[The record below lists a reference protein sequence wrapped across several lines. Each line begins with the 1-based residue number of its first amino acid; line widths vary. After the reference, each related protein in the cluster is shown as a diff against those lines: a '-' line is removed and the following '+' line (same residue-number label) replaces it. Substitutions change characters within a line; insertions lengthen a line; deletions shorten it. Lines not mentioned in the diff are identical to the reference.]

1 MRNKKMN
8 EKQEELIKKHDLV
21 EIKPEEK
28 KDKNGKLIY
37 KKYSN
42 GGEYHA
48 KYENGKLILIYQKY
62 SNGGEYHA
70 KYENGKL
77 IYEKYPDRTEY
88 KYEDDK
94 LIYKKY
100 PDGRFYIDG
109 KYYQKKAK
117 K

>member
-37 KKYSN
+37 K
-42 GGEYHA
+42 
-48 KYENGKLILIYQKY
+48 KY